1 MKINSHPTK
10 LKKYTINYCYIIL
23 GFIMVSLVLF
33 FSSCKSDTDFLMYVD
48 DGTYRVA
55 VTDCYS
61 DTHLTE
67 WTVQIDR
74 LDGEPLAEEEDLTLL
89 YRSELVSPTVFGED
103 FNEAAFLPQ
112 DSWMEDS
119 SFFQSYRIYT
129 SPTHQE
135 VSLRQ
140 TQIDGEEVDL
150 LLTFTPT
157 LAPYKEKAEGNL
169 EFDDGT
175 VVDTALLSERSG
187 LIVFYSPISE
197 EDPTIDGYALSI
209 SPCDVTY
216 TVQGDNG
223 EILWEGSSSANGFR
237 GDRPGYIQYTYHT
250 FFFDD
255 PLPLDKAASIVL
267 NGNEIP
273 LSE

>member
-1 MKINSHPTK
+1 MTK
-10 LKKYTINYCYIIL
+10 RLMSWKRFAVGLMAAGCAIL
-23 GFIMVSLVLF
+23 VSGCGKATEPLALAE
-33 FSSCKSDTDFLMYVD
+33 DE
-48 DGTYRVA
+48 TYRAA
-55 VTDCYS
+55 VTDCFS

-74 LDGEPLAEEEDLTLL
+74 LDGESLTEEEDLTLL

-112 DSWMEDS
+112 DFWMENGS
-119 SFFQSYRIYT
+119 YFQSYRIYT

-135 VSLRQ
+135 VSLRF
-140 TQIDGEEVDL
+140 TQIDGEETDL
-150 LLTFTPT
+150 LLTFTPE
-157 LAPYKEKAEGNL
+157 LAPYKEKAEGDL
-169 EFDDGT
+169 DFDDGT
-175 VVDTALLSERSG
+175 IVDTALLSERSG
-187 LIVFYSPISE
+187 LIVFYSPIPE

-209 SPCDVTY
+209 SPCDVTC
-216 TVQGDNG
+216 TVQGENG

-237 GDRPGYIQYTYHT
+237 GDRSGYIRYAYHT

-255 PLPLDKAASIVL
+255 PLPVDEVSTLVL

-273 LSE
+273 LTESAE